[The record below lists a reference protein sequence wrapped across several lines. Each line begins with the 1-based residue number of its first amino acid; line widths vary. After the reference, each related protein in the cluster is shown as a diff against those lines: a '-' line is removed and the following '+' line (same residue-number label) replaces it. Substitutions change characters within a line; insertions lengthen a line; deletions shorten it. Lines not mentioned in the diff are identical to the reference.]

1 MAEALCD
8 ICYQVFSLDRF
19 WFSTCGH
26 GFCETCTTSLEKTRT
41 CPSCREPRKKA
52 NIHKIYFTLPEEQ
65 ENAIDVQSQSQT
77 LARSM
82 TNIHPSSTLSS
93 VDRVVEGLKKFS
105 GKLGVDAETA
115 SNLLGV
121 AKDME
126 ERLRPIFFQFQL
138 ERDEKRTLQEKVN
151 LWQHRV
157 TQVEASEVEVAKLKK
172 ELERA
177 KRANQGMAAENCRLT
192 KRLEAEVTESEK
204 LRKDV
209 IDERRLNKE
218 RDGLVQQLERELE
231 NAGKLAGLTN
241 KKLKVLARSSN
252 RTPVANSADN
262 SLIVEPAV
270 LECSSSVSLHGNDHD
285 QLHKGHSMKWES
297 FLKTMTKQGFAYDH
311 NSSGSSVCFVPLD
324 STKRS
329 IAFHKPHPDN
339 IIGPVLLKEFNKK
352 FRKYYGRDLVNFQ

>member
-1 MAEALCD
+1 
-8 ICYQVFSLDRF
+8 
-19 WFSTCGH
+19 
-26 GFCETCTTSLEKTRT
+26 
-41 CPSCREPRKKA
+41 
-52 NIHKIYFTLPEEQ
+52 
-65 ENAIDVQSQSQT
+65 
-77 LARSM
+77 
-82 TNIHPSSTLSS
+82 
-93 VDRVVEGLKKFS
+93 
-105 GKLGVDAETA
+105 
-115 SNLLGV
+115 
-121 AKDME
+121 ME

-231 NAGKLAGLTN
+231 NAGKLVRHKRSRFSRSLISEQAGLTN

-297 FLKTMTKQGFAYDH
+297 FLKVVNLVLM
-311 NSSGSSVCFVPLD
+311 D
-324 STKRS
+324 SDS
-329 IAFHKPHPDN
+329 I
-339 IIGPVLLKEFNKK
+339 
-352 FRKYYGRDLVNFQ
+352 

>member
-8 ICYQVFSLDRF
+8 ICYQVFSLDGF
-19 WFSTCGH
+19 WFSTCG
-26 GFCETCTTSLEKTRT
+26 
-41 CPSCREPRKKA
+41 RKKA

-65 ENAIDVQSQSQT
+65 ENAINVQSQSQT

-93 VDRVVEGLKKFS
+93 VDKVVEGLKKFS

-115 SNLLGV
+115 SKLLGV

-126 ERLRPIFFQFQL
+126 ERLRPIFFQLQL
-138 ERDEKRTLQEKVN
+138 ERDEKRTLQEKVA
-151 LWQHRV
+151 R
-157 TQVEASEVEVAKLKK
+157 LKK

-252 RTPVANSADN
+252 RMPVANSADD

-297 FLKTMTKQGFAYDH
+297 FLKVVNLVLM
-311 NSSGSSVCFVPLD
+311 D
-324 STKRS
+324 SDS
-329 IAFHKPHPDN
+329 I
-339 IIGPVLLKEFNKK
+339 
-352 FRKYYGRDLVNFQ
+352 

>member
-262 SLIVEPAV
+262 SLI
-270 LECSSSVSLHGNDHD
+270 
-285 QLHKGHSMKWES
+285 GHSMKWES